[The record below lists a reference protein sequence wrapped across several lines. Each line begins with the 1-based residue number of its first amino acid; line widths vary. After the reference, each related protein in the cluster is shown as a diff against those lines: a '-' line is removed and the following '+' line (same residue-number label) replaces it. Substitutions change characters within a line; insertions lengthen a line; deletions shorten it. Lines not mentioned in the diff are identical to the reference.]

1 MRGDPRTAPEA
12 ASRAAAR
19 DAIFFSPKHTEGN
32 TMATTSSKSADPKG
46 RTRETD
52 AIALL
57 TADHKTVKGLF
68 KEFEELTKQDDADE
82 QKAELVQKICNEL
95 TVHAQVEEELF
106 YPAVRD
112 AIDDDD
118 LMDEADIEHA
128 SAKDLIAQLAEL
140 EPGDDH
146 YDARVTVLGEYVNH
160 HVKEEEGE
168 MFAKA
173 RKADVNTAELGEQIA
188 ERKEELKAELGVE
201 DDDSA
206 AAPRTHSESRKSGE
220 KRK

>member
-1 MRGDPRTAPEA
+1 
-12 ASRAAAR
+12 
-19 DAIFFSPKHTEGN
+19 
-32 TMATTSSKSADPKG
+32 MATTSSKSADPKG
-46 RTRETD
+46 RNNETD

-68 KEFEELTKQDDADE
+68 KDFEDLTKQDDADE
-82 QKAELVQKICNEL
+82 QKARLVQQICNEL

-112 AIDDDD
+112 VIDDDD

-128 SAKDLIAQLAEL
+128 SAKDLIAQLEEL

-146 YDARVTVLGEYVNH
+146 YDARVTVLGEYIDH
-160 HVKEEEGE
+160 HVKEEEGA
-168 MFAKA
+168 MFVKA
-173 RKADVNTAELGEQIA
+173 RKGDVNTAELGEQIA
-188 ERKEELKAELGVE
+188 ERKEELKAELGIEE
-201 DDDSA
+201 DDA
-206 AAPRTHSESRKSGE
+206 AATPRTRAEPRKSGE

>member
-1 MRGDPRTAPEA
+1 
-12 ASRAAAR
+12 
-19 DAIFFSPKHTEGN
+19 
-32 TMATTSSKSADPKG
+32 MATNSTKSADPKG
-46 RTRETD
+46 RNKETD

-57 TADHKTVKGLF
+57 TADHKTVKGLSSQ
-68 KEFEELTKQDDADE
+68 FEELKQQDGVDE
-82 QKAELVQKICNEL
+82 QKAQLVQQICTEL
-95 TVHAQVEEELF
+95 TIHAQVEEELF

-128 SAKDLIAQLAEL
+128 SAKDLIAQLEEL

-146 YDARVTVLGEYVNH
+146 YDARVTVLGEYIDH

-168 MFAKA
+168 MFGKA
-173 RKADVNTAELGEQIA
+173 RKADVNTVELGEQIA

-201 DDDSA
+201 DDDA
-206 AAPRTHSESRKSGE
+206 ATTPRTTKSDSTKSSE

>member
-1 MRGDPRTAPEA
+1 
-12 ASRAAAR
+12 
-19 DAIFFSPKHTEGN
+19 
-32 TMATTSSKSADPKG
+32 MATNPSKSPDSKA
-46 RTRETD
+46 RNNETD

-57 TADHKTVKGLF
+57 TADHKTVKALF
-68 KEFEELTKQDDADE
+68 KQFEQLKEHDDAGE
-82 QKAELVQKICNEL
+82 QKARLVQQICNEL

-128 SAKDLIAQLAEL
+128 SAKELIAQLEEL
-140 EPGDDH
+140 APGDDH
-146 YDARVTVLGEYVNH
+146 YDARVTVLGEYIDH

-168 MFAKA
+168 MFDKA
-173 RKADVNTAELGEQIA
+173 RKADVDTRALGEQIV
-188 ERKEELKAELGVE
+188 ERKEELKADLGVAE
-201 DDDSA
+201 DDEATAPPARSA
-206 AAPRTHSESRKSGE
+206 SKKSREKQSSE